1 MRLPRLALV
10 AALILGVWGPVSAGA
25 LLTGEEAPEWR
36 VSEWINGDPGSVA
49 RQKGRVLVLHFFQ
62 MWCPGCNEFTIPVM
76 QRWQNLWGD
85 RDDFMIVSIHSVF
98 EGHEYQTPERLRKFL
113 RRKNIWH
120 PVGIDAYAKRG
131 DEVPVTMQRYKTTGT
146 PQLVLIDKEG
156 LLVFNHFGEFD
167 IPTLEFLVER
177 LLKEESEV
185 KPPPKPQVGRDA
197 KLSGTYKLQFEQTS
211 KSCGEMDAPVS
222 LNIKLDVITDII
234 EIGFPRD
241 YLGVSE
247 LTARYNS
254 RTLKFNASATDE
266 RQVQGTQVRTS
277 ATVIGR
283 FVQGSRPPQITYSA
297 IVNRISD
304 QAELQCSIKAR
315 GTAVRIGD

>member
-10 AALILGVWGPVSAGA
+10 AALILGAWGAASAGA
-25 LLTGEEAPEWR
+25 LLSGEEAPEWR

-49 RQKGRVLVLHFFQ
+49 QQKGRVLVLHFFQ

-76 QRWQNLWGD
+76 QRWQDMWGD
-85 RDDFMIVSIHSVF
+85 REDFMIVSIHTVF

-113 RRKNIWH
+113 RRKGIWH
-120 PVGIDAYAKRG
+120 PVGIDAYAKLQ

-146 PQLVLIDKEG
+146 PQVVLIDKEG
-156 LLVFNHFGEFD
+156 LLVFSHFGEFH
-167 IPTLEFLVER
+167 IPTVEFLVER

-197 KLSGTYKLQFEQTS
+197 KLSGTYKLQLEQTAN
-211 KSCGEMDAPVS
+211 SCGEMDARVT
-222 LNIKLDVITDII
+222 LNIKLDVITDVI

-241 YLGVSE
+241 YMGVSA
-247 LTARYNS
+247 LTARYNT

-266 RQVQGTQVRTS
+266 RQIEGTQVKIN

-297 IVNRISD
+297 IFNQISD
-304 QAELQCSIKAR
+304 RAELQCNIKAR